1 MTWRLE
7 VGKLEREEEKDGEV
21 VGLFKGGMHEGGR
34 GREVDVEWRWR
45 SDEKEETSKER
56 AREERGKRLAG
67 LLERNGERGKGLL
80 TQLCKHIC
88 WTCRFFYAIP
98 ADSPTLSV
106 G

>member
-21 VGLFKGGMHEGGR
+21 VGLFKGEIREGER
-34 GREVDVEWRWR
+34 GSEVVVERR
-45 SDEKEETSKER
+45 CISNEKEEASKER

-98 ADSPTLSV
+98 ANSPILSV
-106 G
+106 S